1 MRTHPSMFLALLLA
15 PAACAG
21 PVETHLRSAGA
32 GVASDTALMWAP
44 LPVEVQA
51 QTADARAALSD
62 ALREKGYRIVD
73 DAPLAL
79 SMGLAERPAGIGVTK
94 GQGEA
99 LSMGLAER
107 PAGIGVT
114 KGQGEALS
122 PAKQRRPLQSCADRM
137 LRVSISITD
146 RTSGDTRYAGSAE
159 EAHCHARL
167 AEALPRLARLAVA
180 DMARPAGARLV
191 QSAGRD

>member
-1 MRTHPSMFLALLLA
+1 MRTHPSLFLALLLA

-21 PVETHLRSAGA
+21 PVESHLRSSGA

-51 QTADARAALSD
+51 QTADARAAVSQ
-62 ALREKGYRIVD
+62 ALADKGYRIVEE
-73 DAPLAL
+73 APLAL
-79 SMGLAERPAGIGVTK
+79 AMGV
-94 GQGEA
+94 
-99 LSMGLAER
+99 AER

-137 LRVSISITD
+137 LRVSVSITD
-146 RTSGDTRYAGSAE
+146 RASGDMRYAGSAE
-159 EAHCHARL
+159 EAHCHATL
-167 AEALPRLARLAVA
+167 DEALPRLARLAVA
-180 DMARPAGARLV
+180 DMAQPAGARLV